1 MHQERYRIYLLRTVY
16 DTHYMS
22 IVASSLHLYLLSVA
36 VLAGLIA
43 ILGVEIIVS
52 QRNKKLV
59 PARIKPEA
67 DPKNERQPQRR
78 GNLTTR

>member
-1 MHQERYRIYLLRTVY
+1 MY
-16 DTHYMS
+16 DSNDMS
-22 IVASSLHLYLLSVA
+22 IVAIALHSNFLSVA

-59 PARIKPEA
+59 PARIKPQA
-67 DPKNERQPQRR
+67 DPKIERESSNRNSR
-78 GNLTTR
+78 TTR